1 MTDQF
6 TSLTPSAIREILAHI
21 DESLAVFEK
30 NKGRISITDLR
41 IKSMLTTLRAQ
52 LNEQLDNRTGSGL

>member
-6 TSLTPSAIREILAHI
+6 TSLTPTAIREIMAHI

-30 NKGRISITDLR
+30 NKGRISLTDLR
-41 IKSMLTTLRAQ
+41 IKSMLTTLRGQ
-52 LNEQLDNRTGSGL
+52 LAEQLENLSDHS